1 MKPASYSLTAEH
13 AEMLTAGKWYGR
25 PRDVVI
31 RGAAV
36 DSRQVR
42 SGMLFVCIVGARVD
56 GHDYA
61 ATAAGDGAALILA
74 ERPIESPIPV
84 LVVEN
89 AERAFGQLAADFRQQ
104 FSAATWIGV
113 AGANGKTTVK
123 ELIAASCAEQAT
135 HPRHRRK

>member
-1 MKPASYSLTAEH
+1 MPET
-13 AEMLTAGKWYGR
+13 LTAGKWYGR

-135 HPRHRRK
+135 ATPQRETKITTLAYR